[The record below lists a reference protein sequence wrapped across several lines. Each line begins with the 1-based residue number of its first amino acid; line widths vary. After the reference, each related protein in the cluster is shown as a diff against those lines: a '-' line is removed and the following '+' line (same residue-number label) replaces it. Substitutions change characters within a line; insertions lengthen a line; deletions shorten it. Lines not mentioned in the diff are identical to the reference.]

1 MAQGA
6 KWVLSHVI
14 KVQFPGLNFQFRNVE
29 DSTLLVGMIEEV
41 LEVEKPNSYIKQQ
54 TWPMVTVEM
63 SRITWLPRSNPG
75 SIRLP
80 SLDIKNPIDAT
91 YFQQIIYL
99 GLLNQC

>member
-1 MAQGA
+1 
-6 KWVLSHVI
+6 VLSHVI
-14 KVQFPGLNFQFRNVE
+14 KVQFLGLNFQFCNVE

-54 TWPMVTVEM
+54 TWPMVIVET
-63 SRITWLPRSNPG
+63 SYITWFPRNNPRS
-75 SIRLP
+75 IHLP

-99 GLLNQC
+99 GLPNQC